1 MGYLKFIEVE
11 NFKSYRGRQLIGPLK
26 PFTAVIGP
34 NGSGKSNFMDAISFV
49 LGEKKNSLRVKK
61 LSDLVHGAPIGAP
74 VASRAHVTA
83 VYCHEDGTET
93 RFTRVV
99 AHSSSE
105 FRIDTQVVS
114 QEEYLSRLEGLQIN
128 VKAKNFLV
136 FQGDVETIAMKSP
149 KERTVLFEEISH
161 SLEHKAE
168 YEQLRAEM
176 VKAEED
182 TQFSYQKKKGIAA
195 EKKEARLEKEEA
207 DKYQRLRAGLAEK
220 QVLAQAF
227 QLFHLQRE
235 LDALA
240 QDMAARGQDLQRA
253 VRKKDKVEEEVRD
266 KRKEHGRLQRD
277 MAKIEQQIREA
288 DVELNKRKPAFIK
301 AKERTAHMQK
311 KLEAARKSL
320 RAARKVDETHQGEIA
335 ELERELAEVEARAA
349 EFEAA
354 HQGEAEGGA
363 GGEGV
368 SLEESQLREYHRL
381 KEEAGRQASL
391 HLQNLDSARREL
403 KSLQDRQENEQRKRH
418 ETQAKLK
425 QKRAERE
432 EHVRRVDKLAEQIR
446 SSEASLAELRRQE
459 QEASQDVGAAKER
472 VAAINRELEA
482 LMSELGDAKVDKHE
496 DSRRRKKAEIVDH
509 FKQLYPGVYD
519 RLVNMCQPIHKKYNV
534 AITKVLGKNM
544 EAIVVDSEK
553 TGRACIK
560 YLKEQMLEAE
570 TFLPLDYIDAKP
582 LKERLRSISQP
593 KNVKLLYD
601 VLQYDPPAIKRAV
614 LYATNNALVCETA
627 DDASR
632 VAYDLGDNKRYDA
645 VALDGTYYQKNGF
658 ISGGSTDLAK
668 RARRWDDKAFHT
680 LKARKEKLTEELKE
694 MMKRTR
700 KESDLTTLQSQIR
713 GLETRVRYS
722 VTDRDNIRTKS
733 MANLE
738 KEIGR
743 LEAELGRQE
752 PLLQQLEQEMR
763 QQAATVDELQAAQN
777 GVEDRVFADFCAS
790 IGVDNIRQYEEREL
804 RASQERDKKRLE
816 LENQR
821 SRLENRIEYERSK
834 DTGANVAKWQKT
846 VEDDEQELE
855 ALRQAEKA
863 QMDSIDEQMQAL
875 EKLKAHKISKK
886 QELDAAE
893 ESMAEIRK
901 RLQAVQK
908 DIAAVQKA
916 LTALEAR
923 QEQRRQDRHSV
934 FQACK
939 LEQIPLRLER
949 GSLDDLDTA
958 AAGPPGGGDEAS
970 ASDEAPASITKV
982 YEREGHIRVDYSV
995 LPDELTELD
1004 TPEEVK
1010 REGNRLNREIADM
1023 QSHLQRIQAPNMR
1036 AMEKLDGVKERLKET
1051 DTEFENARKRAKKA
1065 KLAFEKIKR
1074 ERHRKFTACFDQVS
1088 NRIDEIYKALTNN
1101 ASAQAFL
1108 GPENPEEPYLEGLNY
1123 NCVAPGKRFQ
1133 PMSNLSGGEKTV
1145 AALALLF
1152 AVHSYQPAPFFVL
1165 DEIDAA
1171 LDNTNIGKV
1180 ANFIRKQTETS
1191 FQCIVIS
1198 LKEEFYSHAD
1208 ALVGIVPDPGEC
1220 TISRV
1225 LTIDLSQVPE

>member
-105 FRIDTQVVS
+105 FRIDTQVVT
-114 QEEYLSRLEGLQIN
+114 QDEYLSRLEGLQIN

-136 FQGDVETIAMKSP
+136 FQGDVETIAMKNP

-207 DKYQRLRAGLAEK
+207 DKYQRLKASLADK

-227 QLFHLQRE
+227 QLFHLQRD
-235 LDALA
+235 LDSLA
-240 QDMAARGQDLQRA
+240 QDMAARGTELQKA
-253 VRKKDKVEEEVRD
+253 VRKKEKIEEEVRD

-320 RAARKVDETHQGEIA
+320 RAAKKVDETHQGEIA

-349 EFEAA
+349 EFEA
-354 HQGEAEGGA
+354 QLGEQSGGRD
-363 GGEGV
+363 V
-368 SLEESQLREYHRL
+368 SLEDSQLREYHRL

-391 HLQNLDSARREL
+391 HLQNLDSARREH
-403 KSLQDRQENEQRKRH
+403 KSDQDRHENELRKRH

-425 QKRAERE
+425 QKRAERDE
-432 EHVRRVDKLAEQIR
+432 NVRRVDKLGEQIR

-459 QEASQDVGAAKER
+459 QEASQDVSAAKER
-472 VAAINRELEA
+472 VAEINRELEA
-482 LMSELGDAKVDKHE
+482 LMNELGDAKVDKHE

-509 FKQLYPGVYD
+509 FKQLYSGVYD

-722 VTDRDNIRTKS
+722 VTDRDNIRNKS

-738 KEIGR
+738 KEISR
-743 LEAELGRQE
+743 LEAELAKQE
-752 PLLQQLEQEMR
+752 PLLKQLEEEMR
-763 QQAATVDELQAAQN
+763 QQAAKVDELQEAQN

-804 RASQERDKKRLE
+804 RVTQERDKKKLE

-821 SRLENRIEYERSK
+821 SRLENRIEYERTK
-834 DTGANVAKWQKT
+834 DTGANVQKWQTT
-846 VEDDEQELE
+846 VQDDEQELE
-855 ALRQAEKA
+855 SLKQAEKA

-875 EKLKAHKISKK
+875 EKLKSSKISKK

-893 ESMAEIRK
+893 ESMGEIRK
-901 RLQAVQK
+901 RLTAVQK
-908 DIAAVQKA
+908 DITAVQKA
-916 LTALEAR
+916 LTALEAK

-949 GSLDDLDTA
+949 GSLDDLEA
-958 AAGPPGGGDEAS
+958 SGPAGSQGGDDAV
-970 ASDEAPASITKV
+970 DESQASITKV
-982 YEREGHIRVDYSV
+982 YEREGQIRVDYSV